1 MYNIKCVAVHL
12 LLRQDCGFALNQRLF
27 IMDKLDLS
35 AALMCCSAYKNDP
48 LIHDFCGIFCDN
60 CEGALRSYSAVCER
74 LLSENLTLS
83 DYIFFLAA
91 GGGNPLINA
100 YISSKSDILYK
111 SVSSDIAVLAEIAS
125 KTPQELSGFICERFP
140 EASELHFPEFET
152 GKTAITTESV
162 ISYAERFGSRK
173 FAENKAFSFE
183 NGELI
188 PVRKPD
194 PIRLSDLK
202 NYRVQREKIIDNTL
216 CFLNGKKAH
225 NALLYGDRGTGK
237 SSTVKA
243 LVNQYPTLRIIQI
256 PKREILNIYRIYGLV
271 QDNPLKFILFID
283 DITFGENDEGYSF
296 LKQVLEGSVVAMPDN
311 CILYATTNR
320 RHILKETVSERSG
333 DEMHAAD
340 ARDENMSL
348 ADRFGL
354 YITFSTPAKSEFL
367 DIVHQIAADR
377 DIELPEDKLD
387 TAAERFAL
395 KKCGRSPRT
404 ARQFIDMLQSRLEL
418 GLDYENL

>member
-1 MYNIKCVAVHL
+1 MKN
-12 LLRQDCGFALNQRLF
+12 FN
-27 IMDKLDLS
+27 LS
-35 AALMCCSAYKNDP
+35 AALLCCSAYKNDP
-48 LIHDFCGIFCDN
+48 LIRDFCGIFCDN
-60 CEGALRSYSAVCER
+60 CTQALSFYSSVCEQ
-74 LLSENLTLS
+74 LLTCELTLS

-91 GGGNPLINA
+91 GGDNLLINA
-100 YISSKSDILYK
+100 YIKSKKEQLYSAVAADISIL
-111 SVSSDIAVLAEIAS
+111 SEIAS
-125 KTPQELSGFICERFP
+125 ITSGQLIDYLRERFP
-140 EASELHFPEFET
+140 ETSELLFPSFDCGNT
-152 GKTAITTESV
+152 MITTESV

-183 NGELI
+183 NGTLV
-188 PVRKPD
+188 PVLSPD

-202 NYRVQREKIIDNTL
+202 NYNVQRKRIIDNTL
-216 CFLNGKKAH
+216 CFINGKKAQ
-225 NALLYGDRGTGK
+225 NTLLYGDRGTGK

-243 LVNQYPTLRIIQI
+243 LVNEYPALRVIQI
-256 PKREILNIYRIYGLV
+256 PKREILNIYRVYDLV
-271 QDNPLKFILFID
+271 RDNPLRFILFID

-367 DIVHQIAADR
+367 DIVHQIADDR
-377 DIELPEDKLD
+377 GIDISTEKLD
-387 TAAERFAL
+387 SAAERFAL

-404 ARQFIDMLQSRLEL
+404 ARQFVDMLQSRLEL
-418 GLDYENL
+418 GLEYENL

>member
-1 MYNIKCVAVHL
+1 
-12 LLRQDCGFALNQRLF
+12 
-27 IMDKLDLS
+27 MDKLNLS

-60 CEGALRSYSAVCER
+60 CADALRSYSAVCER
-74 LLSENLTLS
+74 LLSEKLTLS

-91 GGGNPLINA
+91 GGENSLITA
-100 YISSKSDILYK
+100 YIASKSDILYK
-111 SVSSDIAVLAEIAS
+111 SISYDITVLAKIAS
-125 KTPQELSGFICERFP
+125 KTPQELSGFICGRFP
-140 EASELHFPEFET
+140 EVSELCFPEFET
-152 GKTAITTESV
+152 GNTSITVESV

-183 NGELI
+183 EGELI
-188 PVRKPD
+188 PGRKSD
-194 PIRLSDLK
+194 PIHLSDLK
-202 NYRVQREKIIDNTL
+202 NYRTQREKIIDNTL

-256 PKREILNIYRIYGLV
+256 PKREILNIYRIYDLV
-271 QDNPLKFILFID
+271 RDNPLKFILFID

-333 DEMHAAD
+333 DEMHVAD

-377 DIELPEDKLD
+377 GIKLSADKLD

>member
-1 MYNIKCVAVHL
+1 MKN
-12 LLRQDCGFALNQRLF
+12 F
-27 IMDKLDLS
+27 DLS
-35 AALMCCSAYKNDP
+35 AALLCCSAYKNDP

-60 CEGALRSYSAVCER
+60 CAEVLRSYSSICER
-74 LLSENLTLS
+74 LLSCELTLS

-91 GGGNPLINA
+91 GGDNPLINA
-100 YISSKSDILYK
+100 YIKSKTERLYSAVTNDLSIL
-111 SVSSDIAVLAEIAS
+111 SEIAS
-125 KTPQELSGFICERFP
+125 TSSQQLVEYIKERFP
-140 EASELHFPEFET
+140 ETSELRFPLFEIGDT
-152 GKTAITTESV
+152 MITTESV
-162 ISYAERFGSRK
+162 ISYAERFGNRK

-183 NGELI
+183 NGVLV
-188 PVRKPD
+188 PVLKPD
-194 PIRLSDLK
+194 TIRLSDLK
-202 NYRVQREKIIDNTL
+202 NYNVQRKKIIDNTL
-216 CFLNGKKAH
+216 CFINGKKAQ

-243 LVNQYPTLRIIQI
+243 LVNEYPSLRVIQI
-256 PKREILNIYRIYGLV
+256 PKREILNIYRIYDLV
-271 QDNPLKFILFID
+271 RDNPLRFILFID

-296 LKQVLEGSVVAMPDN
+296 LKQVLEGSVSAMPSN

-354 YITFSTPAKSEFL
+354 YITFTTPAKSEFL
-367 DIVHQIAADR
+367 DIVHQIANDR
-377 DIELPEDKLD
+377 GIDLPVDKLD
-387 TAAERFAL
+387 SAAERFAL

-404 ARQFIDMLQSRLEL
+404 ARQFVDMLQSRLEL